1 MFGIILMSS
10 PIGEIANV
18 PKRQA
23 ILQQHYDSIE
33 RAQAERVG
41 QQRALHVNAFLALLA
56 HKGYARYSEQFQ
68 P

>member
-23 ILQQHYDSIE
+23 ILQQHYNSIE
-33 RAQAERVG
+33 RAQPERVG
-41 QQRALHVNAFLALLA
+41 QRALHVNAFLALLA
-56 HKGYARYSEQFQ
+56 HKGYARYREQFQ